1 MTMSVAE
8 SARTLG
14 VSADAVARREWSPT
28 LRARVERLEAAAAGA
43 RAHVLDLTAR
53 QRELADERARAV
65 RTASTFNRASQA
77 ELQPFLGHIEEELT
91 RLGTLIVEANAAWQ
105 ARAVVV
111 ERVLRHL
118 RERDP
123 QDLVITDGGAP
134 FAGGNR
140 ARV

>member
-1 MTMSVAE
+1 MTISAAE

-28 LRARVERLEAAAAGA
+28 LRARVERLEAAATGA
-43 RAHVLDLTAR
+43 RARVLDLQAR

-65 RTASTFNRASQA
+65 WTASTFDRASQA

-91 RLGTLIVEANAAWQ
+91 RLGALIADAQANWQ

-118 RERDP
+118 HERDP
-123 QDLVITDGGAP
+123 QRLIVTDGGHP
-134 FAGGNR
+134 FAGGDR